1 MKVVYNR
8 EDDVLMM
15 ELLPDASIDH
25 AEQVGSVIAHFSPDD
40 RLVLLE
46 ILQASKFLATMIE
59 AGLRGQ
65 AELASLSS

>member
-8 EDDVLMM
+8 EDDVLLV
-15 ELLPDASIDH
+15 EFLPDATIDH
-25 AEQVGSVIAHFSPDD
+25 AEQAGMLILHFSPDE

-46 ILQASKFLATMIE
+46 ILQASKFLSAMIE

-65 AELASLSS
+65 AEFTPLTV